1 VSYLELNF
9 IFLSTAVVPALIVLR
24 GREWLT
30 VAKVLGPML
39 LLTAIFDNLII
50 ATGIVAYESAN
61 ISGIKIGVAPI
72 EDFAYTIAAV
82 LLITTIWHWFGRG
95 KK

>member
-1 VSYLELNF
+1 MTYLELNF
-9 IFLSTAVVPALIVLR
+9 IFLATAVLPALIVLR

-30 VAKVLGPML
+30 VVKVLAPMR

-50 ATGIVAYESAN
+50 ATGIVAYDSAN

>member
-1 VSYLELNF
+1 MTYLELNA
-9 IFLSTAVVPALIVLR
+9 IFLALAAIPALLVLR
-24 GREWLT
+24 GRQWAT
-30 VAKVLGPML
+30 VAKVLAPML
-39 LLTAIFDNLII
+39 ALTAIFDNLII
-50 ATGIVAYESAN
+50 ATGIVAYDSAT
-61 ISGIKIGVAPI
+61 ISGFKIGVAPI

>member
-1 VSYLELNF
+1 MTYLELNF
-9 IFLSTAVVPALIVLR
+9 IFLATAVLPALIVLR

-50 ATGIVAYESAN
+50 ATGIVAYDAAT

>member
-9 IFLSTAVVPALIVLR
+9 IFLATAVIPAIIVLR
-24 GREWLT
+24 GREWFT

-50 ATGIVAYESAN
+50 ATGIVAYEPQN
-61 ISGIKIGVAPI
+61 ISGIMIGVAPI

>member
-1 VSYLELNF
+1 MSYLELNF
-9 IFLSTAVVPALIVLR
+9 IFLATAVLPALIVLR

-30 VAKVLGPML
+30 VAKVLVPML

-50 ATGIVAYESAN
+50 ATGIVAYDSSN
-61 ISGIKIGVAPI
+61 ISGLKIGVAPI

>member
-1 VSYLELNF
+1 MTYLELNF
-9 IFLSTAVVPALIVLR
+9 IFLATAVLPALIVLR

-30 VAKVLGPML
+30 VVKVLAPML

-50 ATGIVAYESAN
+50 ATGIVAYDSAN